1 MRNRDDL
8 KSKRE
13 HIVVQA
19 LFNDSVEINTIR
31 IAVLFSFFKELSD
44 RPKNLRVR
52 FYTYV
57 VKRSSDWFSP
67 IGF

>member
-1 MRNRDDL
+1 M
-8 KSKRE
+8 
-13 HIVVQA
+13 VQA

-31 IAVLFSFFKELSD
+31 IAVLFSFFKKLSD

>member
-1 MRNRDDL
+1 M
-8 KSKRE
+8 
-13 HIVVQA
+13 VQA

-31 IAVLFSFFKELSD
+31 IAVLFSFFKKLSD

-57 VKRSSDWFSP
+57 VKSSND
-67 IGF
+67 